1 MQLARAVPAG
11 GSASPEGFMSGL
23 AVSHLSYAYGSSQAL
38 RDVSFRVAP
47 GSFCALLGPNGAG
60 KTTLFALLTR
70 LFLPGEGRIEIAGID
85 LAEHPRKALAR
96 MGVVFQQPT
105 LDLDLTVWRNLSYY
119 AALHGLSG
127 RAAAMRIDAALDR
140 LGMRARAGEKA
151 RNLNGG
157 HRRRM
162 EIARAL
168 IHGPALLLL
177 DEPTVGLDIA
187 ARMSITAYVH
197 ALCRDEGLTALWA
210 THLVDEIEPDDALI
224 VLHRG
229 RIVAKGRMDEI
240 SGEARLSDRFAE
252 LTEEAAL

>member
-1 MQLARAVPAG
+1 
-11 GSASPEGFMSGL
+11 MSGL
-23 AVSHLSYAYGSSQAL
+23 SVSHLSYAYGSKQAL
-38 RDVSFRVAP
+38 HDVSFRVAP
-47 GSFCALLGPNGAG
+47 GDFCALLGPNGAG

-70 LFLPGEGRIEIAGID
+70 LFLPGAGQIEIAGID
-85 LAEHPRKALAR
+85 LAKQPRKALAK

-105 LDLDLTVWRNLSYY
+105 LDLDLTVWRNLAYY

-127 RAAAMRIDAALDR
+127 RDAAKRIDTALER
-140 LGMRARAGEKA
+140 LGMRERSGEKA

-168 IHGPALLLL
+168 IHGPSLLLL

-187 ARMSITAYVH
+187 ARLSITAYVH

-210 THLVDEIEPDDALI
+210 THLVDEVEPRDALI
-224 VLHRG
+224 VMHRG
-229 RIVAKGRMDEI
+229 RIVAQGRADAI
-240 SGEARLSDRFAE
+240 SGEARLADRFAS

>member
-1 MQLARAVPAG
+1 
-11 GSASPEGFMSGL
+11 MSGL
-23 AVSHLSYAYGSSQAL
+23 AVADLSYAYGPKQAL
-38 RDVSFRVAP
+38 DDVSFEVAS

-70 LFLPGEGRIEIAGID
+70 LFLPNKGRIEIAGID
-85 LAEHPRKALAR
+85 LAKEPRKALAR

-127 RAAAMRIDAALDR
+127 NEAAKQIDAALDR
-140 LGMRARAGEKA
+140 LGMRERAGEVA

-168 IHGPALLLL
+168 IHGPSLLLL
-177 DEPTVGLDIA
+177 DEPTVGLDVA
-187 ARMSITAYVH
+187 TRMAITNHVH
-197 ALCRDEGLTALWA
+197 ALCRDDGLTALWA
-210 THLVDEIEPDDALI
+210 THLVDEVELDDQLVI
-224 VLHRG
+224 LHRG
-229 RIVAKGRMDEI
+229 RIVAQGEMEKV
-240 SGEARLSDRFAE
+240 SGEAPLADRFAA
-252 LTEEAAL
+252 LTGQEAVL

>member
-1 MQLARAVPAG
+1 
-11 GSASPEGFMSGL
+11 MSGL
-23 AVSHLSYAYGSSQAL
+23 AVSHLSYAYGSNQAL
-38 RDVSFRVAP
+38 HDISFRVAP
-47 GSFCALLGPNGAG
+47 GHFCALLGPNGAG

-85 LAEHPRKALAR
+85 LAKHSRKALAR

-127 RAAAMRIDAALDR
+127 RAAAKRIEAALDR
-140 LGMRARAGEKA
+140 LGMRERSREKA

-168 IHGPALLLL
+168 IHQPSVLLL
-177 DEPTVGLDIA
+177 DEPTVGLDVA
-187 ARMSITAYVH
+187 ARMSITAHVH

-210 THLVDEIEPDDALI
+210 THLVDEVAPDDALI

-229 RIVAKGRMDEI
+229 RIVAQGRMDDI
-240 SGEARLSDRFAE
+240 AGETRLADKFAS
-252 LTEEAAL
+252 LTAEAAL

>member
-1 MQLARAVPAG
+1 
-11 GSASPEGFMSGL
+11 MSGL
-23 AVSHLSYAYGSSQAL
+23 AVSHLSFNYGSKRAL
-38 RDVSFRVAP
+38 DDVSFLVEA
-47 GSFCALLGPNGAG
+47 GDFCALLGPNGAG

-70 LFLPGEGRIEIAGID
+70 LFLPTQGHIEIAGID

-127 RAAAMRIDAALDR
+127 RDAAKRIEAALDR
-140 LGMRARAGEKA
+140 LGMRERAREKA

-168 IHGPALLLL
+168 IHGPSLLLL
-177 DEPTVGLDIA
+177 DEPTVGLDVA
-187 ARMSITAYVH
+187 TRLSITAHVH

-210 THLVDEIEPDDALI
+210 THLVDEVAPDDELI
-224 VLHRG
+224 ILHRG
-229 RIVAKGRMDEI
+229 RIVANGVMEDVTGQDPLAE
-240 SGEARLSDRFAE
+240 RFAA
-252 LTEEAAL
+252 LTQTEAAL

>member
-1 MQLARAVPAG
+1 VIIETH
-11 GSASPEGFMSGL
+11 S
-23 AVSHLSYAYGSSQAL
+23 LSKRYG
-38 RDVSFRVAP
+38 RVAALSEC
-47 GSFCALLGPNGAG
+47 SFQAERGEILGLLGPNGAG

-85 LAEHPRKALAR
+85 LAKHPRKALAR

-105 LDLDLTVWRNLSYY
+105 LDLELTVWRNLSYY

-127 RAAAMRIDAALDR
+127 RAAAKRIEAALER
-140 LGMRARAGEKA
+140 LGMRERSREKA

-168 IHGPALLLL
+168 IHGPSVLLL
-177 DEPTVGLDIA
+177 DEPTVGLDVA
-187 ARMSITAYVH
+187 ARMSITAHVH

-210 THLVDEIEPDDALI
+210 THLVDEVAPDDALI

-229 RIVAKGRMDEI
+229 RIVAQGRMDEI
-240 SGEARLSDRFAE
+240 AGETRLADKFAS
-252 LTEEAAL
+252 LTAEAAL

>member
-1 MQLARAVPAG
+1 
-11 GSASPEGFMSGL
+11 MSGL
-23 AVSHLSYAYGSSQAL
+23 AVSHLSYAYGSNQAL

-47 GSFCALLGPNGAG
+47 GDFCALLGPNGAG

-85 LAEHPRKALAR
+85 LAEQPRKALAR

-127 RAAAMRIDAALDR
+127 RDAAMRIEAALDR

-157 HRRRM
+157 PGGGWKSPVR
-162 EIARAL
+162 
-168 IHGPALLLL
+168 
-177 DEPTVGLDIA
+177 
-187 ARMSITAYVH
+187 
-197 ALCRDEGLTALWA
+197 
-210 THLVDEIEPDDALI
+210 
-224 VLHRG
+224 
-229 RIVAKGRMDEI
+229 
-240 SGEARLSDRFAE
+240 
-252 LTEEAAL
+252 